1 MERRQTDRPC
11 MTETLKRAAVWGSAA
26 KDAST
31 SDDATDAAADVEDMG
46 ARLLLDALDV
56 PAVIN
61 EMAAQTLVLSID
73 RCTKNYYVH
82 RDRDTLEWR
91 RIPW

>member
-1 MERRQTDRPC
+1 LYRYTAVDANEDVTD
-11 MTETLKRAAVWGSAA
+11 
-26 KDAST
+26 
-31 SDDATDAAADVEDMG
+31 DVG

-82 RDRDTLEWR
+82 RDRKTLEWS
-91 RIPW
+91 RIPWDLEDSFPVVGL

>member
-1 MERRQTDRPC
+1 M
-11 MTETLKRAAVWGSAA
+11 WGSAA

-31 SDDATDAAADVEDMG
+31 SDDVAAAAAADDVEDMG